1 MYFIGYKRLEGRDIK
16 SLTFFFCRW
25 GIKKENPIIGFS
37 SKN

>member
-16 SLTFFFCRW
+16 SLTFFFLL

>member
-16 SLTFFFCRW
+16 SLTFFFLSL
-25 GIKKENPIIGFS
+25 GYKKENPIIGFS